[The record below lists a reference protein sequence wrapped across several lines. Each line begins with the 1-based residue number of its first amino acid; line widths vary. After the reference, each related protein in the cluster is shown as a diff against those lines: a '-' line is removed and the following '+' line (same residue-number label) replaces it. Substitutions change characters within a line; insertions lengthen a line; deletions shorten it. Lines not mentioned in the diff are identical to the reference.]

1 LQAFQVVEG
10 VGPVVA
16 DDVTRSM
23 FSAYEAGG
31 LITMCAWCKR
41 VVLGGEW
48 ARAPHMALTAI
59 DARNSLS
66 HGICPACVVA
76 PLD

>member
-1 LQAFQVVEG
+1 M
-10 VGPVVA
+10 VA
-16 DDVTRSM
+16 DDVTRGIL
-23 FSAYEAGG
+23 SAYEAGG

-48 ARAPHMALTAI
+48 ARAPRLALAAI

-66 HGICPACVVA
+66 HGICPACAVA
-76 PLD
+76 PLN

>member
-1 LQAFQVVEG
+1 
-10 VGPVVA
+10 VVA

-23 FSAYEAGG
+23 LSVYEAGG
-31 LITMCAWCKR
+31 LITMCAWCQR

-48 ARAPHMALTAI
+48 ARAPQLALTAI

-66 HGICPACVVA
+66 HGICPACV
-76 PLD
+76 PLPIG

>member
-1 LQAFQVVEG
+1 MI
-10 VGPVVA
+10 A
-16 DDVTRSM
+16 DDVTRGI

-31 LITMCAWCKR
+31 LITMCAWCQR

-48 ARAPHMALTAI
+48 ARAPHSALIAI

-66 HGICPACVVA
+66 HGICPACAVA
-76 PLD
+76 PVS